1 MIRGSIFRVN
11 KDYSFSFV
19 SSLIFHILVKKLMA
33 LSMSH
38 LYQSLFQFVKL
49 PLFFLYGISSSGKW
63 SGKSKSLS
71 LHITSTALSEILEGK
86 QAPTQHILLK
96 IYKASYVEI
105 WISKNTWNIINDYMK
120 YSVTVPWKYML
131 FLFHFTQCR
140 SLQL

>member
-49 PLFFLYGISSSGKW
+49 PLFFYMESPLQVSDLARV
-63 SGKSKSLS
+63 SL
-71 LHITSTALSEILEGK
+71 
-86 QAPTQHILLK
+86 
-96 IYKASYVEI
+96 
-105 WISKNTWNIINDYMK
+105 
-120 YSVTVPWKYML
+120 
-131 FLFHFTQCR
+131 
-140 SLQL
+140 